1 MIHVPIVID
10 GVKNGLYEIY
20 EDGRIWSNYK
30 NDFLSPKEDRDGYL
44 EVMLSG
50 GSRDKRK
57 YVRVHTIVAKHFI
70 GEPPVD
76 MLDPTVNHIDN
87 NPKNNIYTN
96 LEWMER
102 CANSSIRNNK
112 GIGEL
117 NHEAILTDED
127 VVEICELI
135 ASKRYTLK
143 AIGDM
148 FNVSKYTISN
158 IKRKVNW
165 KHISKNYDFN

>member
-1 MIHVPIVID
+1 MKHLPIVIN
-10 GVKNGLYEIY
+10 GVKDGLYEVY

-30 NDFLSPKEDRDGYL
+30 NDFLIPKEDRDGYL

-50 GSRDKRK
+50 GSRNKRK
-57 YVRVHTIVAKHFI
+57 FIRVHTVVAKHFI
-70 GEPPVD
+70 GEPPIY

-87 NPKNNIYTN
+87 NPKNNVYTN

-102 CANSSIRNNK
+102 CTNSSIRNNK
-112 GIGEL
+112 GAGEL
-117 NHEAILTDED
+117 NHEAILTDDD
-127 VVEICELI
+127 VVKICELI
-135 ASKRYTLK
+135 VSKRHTLK
-143 AIGDM
+143 AIGNM